1 MTPQIAQG
9 ANLAFED
16 GLELALQLSS
26 ASDLRCALEA
36 YEKRRI
42 PREELACEHSAQGGP
57 IPESFIDWIY
67 SEVPSSPPK
76 NYIRCES
83 MFPIRI

>member
-36 YEKRRI
+36 YEKRQI
-42 PREELACEHSAQGGP
+42 PRAELVCEHSAQGGP
-57 IPESFIDWIY
+57 IPESFIDWLY

-76 NYIRCES
+76 NYIRCEF
-83 MFPIRI
+83 MFPTRI